1 MKNDKSTQKR
11 DLGFTLIE
19 ILIVVIIIGLLAAL
33 VAPRLVGKLTESKE
47 KIARQQ
53 IAMLS
58 TALDLFRAD
67 VGRYPTTQEGLEA
80 LIKRPESVPPD
91 RWKGP
96 YLRQNKIPLDPWGH
110 PYIYYGPD
118 SEKVAEKGLD
128 YLIISLGADGREG
141 GEGENKD
148 ISNAD

>member
-1 MKNDKSTQKR
+1 MRK
-11 DLGFTLIE
+11 GFTLIE

-47 KIARQQ
+47 KIAKQQ

-58 TALDLFRAD
+58 TAVELFRAD

-80 LIKRPESVPPD
+80 LIKKPESVPD
-91 RWKGP
+91 NLWKGP
-96 YLRQNKIPLDPWGH
+96 YVKGNKLPLDPWGN
-110 PYIYYGPD
+110 PYHYFGPED
-118 SEKVAEKGLD
+118 PKTKEKGVD
-128 YLIISLGADGREG
+128 YLIMSYGSDGKEG
-141 GEGENKD
+141 GEGEAKD

>member
-1 MKNDKSTQKR
+1 MRK
-11 DLGFTLIE
+11 GFTLIE

-47 KIARQQ
+47 KIAKQQ

-58 TALDLFRAD
+58 TAVELFRAD

-80 LIKRPESVPPD
+80 LIKKPESVPD
-91 RWKGP
+91 NLWKGP
-96 YLRQNKIPLDPWGH
+96 YVKGNKLPLDPWGN
-110 PYIYYGPD
+110 PYHYLSPED
-118 SEKVAEKGLD
+118 PKTKEKGVD
-128 YLIISLGADGREG
+128 YLIMSYGSDGKEG
-141 GEGENKD
+141 GEGESKD

>member
-1 MKNDKSTQKR
+1 MRK
-11 DLGFTLIE
+11 GFTLIE

-47 KIARQQ
+47 KIAKQQ

-58 TALDLFRAD
+58 TAVELFRAD

-80 LIKRPESVPPD
+80 LIKKPESVPD
-91 RWKGP
+91 NLWKGP
-96 YLRQNKIPLDPWGH
+96 YIKGNKLPLDPWGN
-110 PYIYYGPD
+110 PYHYFGPED
-118 SEKVAEKGLD
+118 PKTKEKGVD
-128 YLIISLGADGREG
+128 YLIISYGSDGKEG
-141 GEGENKD
+141 GEGEAKD

>member
-1 MKNDKSTQKR
+1 MERKEVKR
-11 DLGFTLIE
+11 TGFTLIE
-19 ILIVVIIIGLLAAL
+19 ILIVVVIVGLLAAL

-67 VGRYPTTQEGLEA
+67 VGRYPTTQEGLES
-80 LIKRPESVPPD
+80 LIRKPDLIPAD

-96 YLRQNKIPLDPWGH
+96 YLKQSKLPVDPWGN
-110 PYIYYGPD
+110 PYHYYGPED
-118 SEKVAEKGLD
+118 PKTVERGLD
-128 YLIISLGADGREG
+128 YLILSFGADNKEG
-141 GEGENKD
+141 GEGEAKD
-148 ISNAD
+148 ISNGD

>member
-1 MKNDKSTQKR
+1 MVYRTNKKDKR
-11 DLGFTLIE
+11 AFTLIE

-33 VAPRLVGKLTESKE
+33 IAPRLVGKLTESKE

-67 VGRYPTTQEGLEA
+67 VGRYPTTEEGLEA
-80 LIKRPESVPPD
+80 LIKRPDTVPAD

-96 YLRQNKIPLDPWGH
+96 YLRQPKIPLDPWGH
-110 PYIYYGPD
+110 QYLYSGPED
-118 SEKVAEKGLD
+118 PKAKEKGVD
-128 YLIISLGADGREG
+128 YLILSLGADGKEG
-141 GEGENKD
+141 GDGENRD
-148 ISNAD
+148 VSNID

>member
-1 MKNDKSTQKR
+1 MR
-11 DLGFTLIE
+11 RGFTLIE

-47 KIARQQ
+47 KIAKQQ

-58 TALDLFRAD
+58 TAVELFRAD

-80 LIKRPESVPPD
+80 LIKKPESVPD
-91 RWKGP
+91 NLWKGP
-96 YLRQNKIPLDPWGH
+96 YVKGNKLPLDPWGN
-110 PYIYYGPD
+110 PYHYFGPED
-118 SEKVAEKGLD
+118 PKTKEKGVD
-128 YLIISLGADGREG
+128 YLIMSYGSDGKEG
-141 GEGENKD
+141 GEGEAKD

>member
-1 MKNDKSTQKR
+1 MRK
-11 DLGFTLIE
+11 GFTLIE

-47 KIARQQ
+47 KIAKQQ

-58 TALDLFRAD
+58 TAVELFRAD

-80 LIKRPESVPPD
+80 LIKKPESVPD
-91 RWKGP
+91 NLWKGP
-96 YLRQNKIPLDPWGH
+96 YIKGNKLPLDPWGN
-110 PYIYYGPD
+110 PYHYFGPD
-118 SEKVAEKGLD
+118 DPKTKEKGVD
-128 YLIISLGADGREG
+128 YLIISYGSDGKEG
-141 GEGENKD
+141 GEGEAKD

>member
-1 MKNDKSTQKR
+1 MRK
-11 DLGFTLIE
+11 GFTLIE

-47 KIARQQ
+47 KIAKQQ

-58 TALDLFRAD
+58 TAVELFRAD

-80 LIKRPESVPPD
+80 LIKKPESVPD
-91 RWKGP
+91 NLWKGP
-96 YLRQNKIPLDPWGH
+96 YIKGNKLPLDPWGN
-110 PYIYYGPD
+110 PYHYFGPD
-118 SEKVAEKGLD
+118 DPKTKEKGVD
-128 YLIISLGADGREG
+128 YLIISYGSDGKEG
-141 GEGENKD
+141 GEGEAKN